1 MTLSQL
7 KERIAGGNTSGAYF
21 FFGEEEYTKDHYR
34 SQICRPV
41 DDSAFAEMNHVVF
54 DMTSATLPEVAEA
67 CDALP
72 FMAERRLVELR
83 SLLPAGLNETDAGTL
98 TSIVS
103 GIHEQCT
110 LLVICRADECD
121 PSLPEGKRT
130 KQYLSALFSAFE
142 QSGGCV
148 RFDRAKP
155 AELVTW
161 LLRHFSARNVKV
173 TGDAVRLMIDMCG
186 TDMYVL
192 NSEVQKLCAVLDQ
205 VSEEDVRKICC
216 ANDSFAVYDYSRM
229 ILARDFEGTDK
240 ALDSLLASGIQPPQI
255 LATLTKRYAEL
266 SAVRAALDSK
276 TPYSRIAANEKMA
289 EWAVRRCAGELSGLS
304 RRRLS
309 FMLRELQYADSKMK
323 SSSEDKVLVLK
334 VFAAR
339 AAAYDGE

>member
-148 RFDRAKP
+148 RFDRQS
-155 AELVTW
+155 
-161 LLRHFSARNVKV
+161 LR
-173 TGDAVRLMIDMCG
+173 
-186 TDMYVL
+186 
-192 NSEVQKLCAVLDQ
+192 
-205 VSEEDVRKICC
+205 
-216 ANDSFAVYDYSRM
+216 
-229 ILARDFEGTDK
+229 
-240 ALDSLLASGIQPPQI
+240 SL
-255 LATLTKRYAEL
+255 
-266 SAVRAALDSK
+266 
-276 TPYSRIAANEKMA
+276 
-289 EWAVRRCAGELSGLS
+289 
-304 RRRLS
+304 
-309 FMLRELQYADSKMK
+309 
-323 SSSEDKVLVLK
+323 
-334 VFAAR
+334 
-339 AAAYDGE
+339 